1 MRTAFQRGS
10 ARAVVITLVATF
22 LFFATAH
29 SASAETILG
38 PDLGTFAILGG
49 AGVTFGGGEPPSEIT
64 GSIGACCNATAITGA
79 IPTDYKYSGGTLYN
93 AGDTVPIEAHTQLVI
108 AMAVLEGMSA
118 VHSVALSSLDNNS
131 TSTTGLGPGV
141 YVVSASVTDFNTTL
155 FLDGGGNTDAL
166 WVFLL
171 PSSLTTASNSNVI
184 LENTGAGAGVYWVM
198 GASATLGANSTF
210 VGNILAD
217 QAISL
222 GTNVTDSCGS
232 LLTNAA
238 SVTLAGHDT
247 VSIGCSD
254 APDAPEPSAF
264 FYLAPC
270 LAVLVIERRRWRSK
284 PSTSRA

>member
-38 PDLGTFAILGG
+38 PNLGTFAILGG
-49 AGVTFGGGEPPSEIT
+49 AGVTFGGGVTASVIT

-79 IPTDYKYSGGTLYN
+79 IPTDYKFSGGTLYL
-93 AGDTVPIEAHTQLVI
+93 ADGTVPTAAHNELVI
-108 AMAVLEGMSA
+108 AIAALEGMSA
-118 VHSVALSSLDNNS
+118 VSLALSSLGANS
-131 TSTTGLGPGV
+131 TSATGLGPGV
-141 YVVSASVTDFNTTL
+141 YAVSVTDLNTTL
-155 FLDGGGNTDAL
+155 YLDGGGNTNAL

-171 PSSLTTASNSNVI
+171 PTSLTTASNSNVI

-217 QAISL
+217 ASISL

-232 LLTNAA
+232 LFTNTA

-247 VSIGCSD
+247 VGIGCSG
-254 APDAPEPSAF
+254 APFPDAPEPNAF

-270 LAVLVIERRRWRSK
+270 LAALVIERRRSRSK

>member
-10 ARAVVITLVATF
+10 ARVVVIALVATF

-29 SASAETILG
+29 SASADTILG
-38 PDLGTFAILGG
+38 PNLGTFAILGG
-49 AGVTFGGGEPPSEIT
+49 AGVTFGGGAPPSVIT

-79 IPTDYKYSGGTLYN
+79 IPTDYTYSGGTLYL
-93 AGDTVPIEAHTQLVI
+93 ADGTVPTAAHNELVI
-108 AMAVLEGMSA
+108 AIAALEGMSA
-118 VHSVALSSLDNNS
+118 VSLALSSLGANS
-131 TSTTGLGPGV
+131 TSATGLGPGV
-141 YVVSASVTDFNTTL
+141 YAVSVTDLNTTL
-155 FLDGGGNTDAL
+155 YLDGGGNTNAL

-171 PSSLTTASNSNVI
+171 PTSLTTASNSNVI

-217 QAISL
+217 ASISL

-232 LLTNAA
+232 LFTNTA

-247 VSIGCSD
+247 VGIGCSG
-254 APDAPEPSAF
+254 APFPDAPEPNAF

-270 LAVLVIERRRWRSK
+270 LAALVIERRRSRSK

>member
-38 PDLGTFAILGG
+38 PNLGTFAILGG
-49 AGVTFGGGEPPSEIT
+49 AGVTFGGGAPPSEIT

-79 IPTDYKYSGGTLYN
+79 IPTDYKFSGGTLYL
-93 AGDTVPIEAHTQLVI
+93 ADGTVPTAAHNELVI
-108 AMAVLEGMSA
+108 AIAALEGMSA
-118 VHSVALSSLDNNS
+118 VSLALSSLGANS
-131 TSTTGLGPGV
+131 TSATGLGPGV
-141 YVVSASVTDFNTTL
+141 YAVSVTDLNTTL
-155 FLDGGGNTDAL
+155 YLDGGGNTNAL

-171 PSSLTTASNSNVI
+171 PTSLTTASNSNVI

-217 QAISL
+217 ASISL

-232 LLTNAA
+232 LFTNTA

-247 VSIGCSD
+247 VGIGCSG
-254 APDAPEPSAF
+254 APFPDAPEPNAF

-270 LAVLVIERRRWRSK
+270 LAALVIERRRSRSK